1 MAFIDYYKILGVD
14 RNIPQ
19 KDVRA
24 AYLMI
29 QKQRQSFKRLMR
41 LMMSSM
47 IPRNVRSMISM
58 ESNGSRQ
65 MHSKVIHLGHIA
77 EVEILLK
84 ALILTAMEVRV
95 VASQAFSK
103 TSLEVDISVHQALVA
118 SNNSIVDRWKQR

>member
-1 MAFIDYYKILGVD
+1 
-14 RNIPQ
+14 
-19 KDVRA
+19 
-24 AYLMI
+24 
-29 QKQRQSFKRLMR
+29 
-41 LMMSSM
+41 MSSM
-47 IPRNVRSMISM
+47 IPRNVRSMISI

-65 MHSKVIHLGHIA
+65 MHSKVIHLGRIA
-77 EVEILLK
+77 EAEILLK

>member
-1 MAFIDYYKILGVD
+1 
-14 RNIPQ
+14 
-19 KDVRA
+19 
-24 AYLMI
+24 
-29 QKQRQSFKRLMR
+29 
-41 LMMSSM
+41 MSSM

-84 ALILTAMEVRV
+84 ALILIAMEVRV

-103 TSLEVDISVHQALVA
+103 TFLEVDISVHQALVA

>member
-1 MAFIDYYKILGVD
+1 
-14 RNIPQ
+14 
-19 KDVRA
+19 
-24 AYLMI
+24 
-29 QKQRQSFKRLMR
+29 
-41 LMMSSM
+41 MSSM

-65 MHSKVIHLGHIA
+65 MHSKVIHLGHIV

-103 TSLEVDISVHQALVA
+103 TSLEVDVSVHQALVA